1 MLRWCSCRDPVTVK
15 AAVYYS
21 HRFHYRQT
29 IQCPDV
35 ILEETSHWF
44 AATLPSKETQ
54 IMTEKHLP
62 HYNKVA
68 KIQNQ
73 IKIYVWMRPVR
84 SERCRV
90 VLFWHLKLRQYKIML
105 CCLSA
110 SYLLF
115 IFLFLSLLCFSERLN
130 KLKYF
135 SILSRLALYITL
147 IICVSLFNCEIIV
160 FWGFMIYQSVV
171 RHDI

>member
-35 ILEETSHWF
+35 ILAETSHWF
-44 AATLPSKETQ
+44 AATLPSEETQ

-90 VLFWHLKLRQYKIML
+90 VLFWHLKLRQYKIVL
-105 CCLSA
+105 CRLSA
-110 SYLLF
+110 SYLALVFVLVVFFRTFEQIKILLHPFPPCSVYHTHHLCLF
-115 IFLFLSLLCFSERLN
+115 I
-130 KLKYF
+130 
-135 SILSRLALYITL
+135 
-147 IICVSLFNCEIIV
+147 
-160 FWGFMIYQSVV
+160 
-171 RHDI
+171 

>member
-35 ILEETSHWF
+35 ILAETSHWF

-73 IKIYVWMRPVR
+73 IKICLDETCEIRTV
-84 SERCRV
+84 CRV
-90 VLFWHLKLRQYKIML
+90 VLFWHLKLRQYKIVL
-105 CCLSA
+105 CCISA
-110 SYLLF
+110 WYLALVFVLVVFFRTFEQIKILLHPFPPCSVYHTHHLCLF
-115 IFLFLSLLCFSERLN
+115 I
-130 KLKYF
+130 
-135 SILSRLALYITL
+135 
-147 IICVSLFNCEIIV
+147 
-160 FWGFMIYQSVV
+160 
-171 RHDI
+171 

>member
-21 HRFHYRQT
+21 HRFHYRRT
-29 IQCPDV
+29 IQCLDV
-35 ILEETSHWF
+35 ILAETSHWF
-44 AATLPSKETQ
+44 AATLPSEETQ

-73 IKIYVWMRPVR
+73 IKICLDETCEIRTV
-84 SERCRV
+84 CHV

-110 SYLLF
+110 SYLALVFVLVVFFRTFEQIKILLHPFPPCSVYHTHHLCLF
-115 IFLFLSLLCFSERLN
+115 I
-130 KLKYF
+130 
-135 SILSRLALYITL
+135 
-147 IICVSLFNCEIIV
+147 
-160 FWGFMIYQSVV
+160 
-171 RHDI
+171 

>member
-21 HRFHYRQT
+21 HRFHYRRT

-35 ILEETSHWF
+35 ILAETSHWF

-90 VLFWHLKLRQYKIML
+90 VLFWHLKLRQYKIVL

-110 SYLLF
+110 SHLALVFVLVVFFRTFEQIKILLHPFPPRPVYHTHHLCLF
-115 IFLFLSLLCFSERLN
+115 I
-130 KLKYF
+130 
-135 SILSRLALYITL
+135 
-147 IICVSLFNCEIIV
+147 
-160 FWGFMIYQSVV
+160 
-171 RHDI
+171 

>member
-90 VLFWHLKLRQYKIML
+90 VLFWHLKLRQYKIVL

-110 SYLLF
+110 SYLALVFVLVVFFRTFEQIKILLHPFLPRSVYHTHHLCLF
-115 IFLFLSLLCFSERLN
+115 I
-130 KLKYF
+130 
-135 SILSRLALYITL
+135 
-147 IICVSLFNCEIIV
+147 
-160 FWGFMIYQSVV
+160 
-171 RHDI
+171 